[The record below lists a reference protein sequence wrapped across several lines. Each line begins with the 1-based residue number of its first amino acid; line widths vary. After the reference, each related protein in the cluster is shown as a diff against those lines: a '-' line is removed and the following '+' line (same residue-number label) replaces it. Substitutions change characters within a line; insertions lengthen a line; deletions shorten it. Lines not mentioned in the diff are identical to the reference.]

1 MSKKDLKFYIFI
13 GLFFLMI
20 IIGFLTVETRTQK
33 RWDNYEQKVFA
44 EYNIR

>member
-1 MSKKDLKFYIFI
+1 MSKKDLKFYIVI

-20 IIGFLTVETRTQK
+20 IIGFLTLETKTQK
-33 RWDNYEQKVFA
+33 RWDRYEQKVFA